1 MSEAEDK
8 PKLFDIIATRMKPPT
23 RGAEEI
29 RGTIVLT
36 LRIPKRAVEELDEL
50 VADGYF
56 MHRSEAI
63 RQAIYLLID
72 LYNEIRSR
80 RRRR

>member
-1 MSEAEDK
+1 MGEAEDK
-8 PKLFDIIATRMKPPT
+8 PKLFDIVATRMKPPT
-23 RGAEEI
+23 RGAEGV
-29 RGTIVLT
+29 RGSVMIT
-36 LRIPKRAVEELDEL
+36 LRLPKRIVDELDDL

-56 MHRSEAI
+56 MHRTEAI

-72 LYNEIRSR
+72 LYTEIRSR